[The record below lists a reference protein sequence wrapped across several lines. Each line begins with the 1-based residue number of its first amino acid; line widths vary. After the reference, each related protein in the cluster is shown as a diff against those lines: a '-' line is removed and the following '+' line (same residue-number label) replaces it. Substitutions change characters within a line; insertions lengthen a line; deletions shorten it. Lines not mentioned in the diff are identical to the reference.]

1 MVDISV
7 KTFVRYN
14 AGMIQDRTSDEW
26 KSIHI
31 KKIIKGECLNPK
43 AKFTWSCLNGA
54 TRSIIPSLTSVF
66 LNDLYSR
73 FANQIM
79 TDFGTNLALVPVP
92 NGVADANYPDNY
104 RTLELAKGI
113 ASASNSNLEALD
125 ALRWKQAA
133 GQAHKNEKRRD
144 VDQYISNL
152 IVSAKT
158 TKPIVLF
165 DDVITSGSQ
174 LASAKIALEEAGLTV
189 VGLYAVMDVLD
200 ENVRGSAPAWITVER
215 SPLRIT
221 DLFDD
226 FGPIEISL

>member
-14 AGMIQDRTSDEW
+14 AAMITDRTDVEW

-31 KKIIKGECLNPK
+31 KKIIKGESLNPK
-43 AKFTWSCLNGA
+43 AKFDWDCLDGFRRRITPN
-54 TRSIIPSLTSVF
+54 STSTF
-66 LNDLYSR
+66 LNDLYKR
-73 FANQIM
+73 FASQIVSECGAGIM
-79 TDFGTNLALVPVP
+79 LVPVP
-92 NGVADANYPDNY
+92 NGIADAHYRDVY
-104 RTLELAKGI
+104 RTLHITNGI
-113 ASASNSNLEALD
+113 ACSSNGSLETLD
-125 ALRWKQAA
+125 ALRWKQSA

-152 IVSAKT
+152 IVSSNTAKSV
-158 TKPIVLF
+158 VLF

-174 LASAKIALEEAGLTV
+174 LASAKIVLEDAGITV

-200 ENVRGSAPAWITVER
+200 ENVRGSPPAWITVER
-215 SPLRIT
+215 SPSRIS

-226 FGPIEISL
+226 LGPFEASL